1 MDILPALIRNT
12 PDDPF
17 GPVQPIIEG
26 SPCLNC
32 HQPVQVVEHDAVV
45 PGLGLNVTIVGCQAC
60 GMFAIVGDDVWV
72 NANAC
77 EGKYPGPFLVHRAG
91 VMAMK
96 RKKR

>member
-1 MDILPALIRNT
+1 MDILPALVRNT

-17 GPVQPIIEG
+17 GPVQPIVEG

-32 HQPVQVVEHDAVV
+32 HQPVKIIEHDTAISESR
-45 PGLGLNVTIVGCQAC
+45 PDAEIVGCRTC
-60 GMFAIVGDDVWV
+60 SMFAIIGDDVWV